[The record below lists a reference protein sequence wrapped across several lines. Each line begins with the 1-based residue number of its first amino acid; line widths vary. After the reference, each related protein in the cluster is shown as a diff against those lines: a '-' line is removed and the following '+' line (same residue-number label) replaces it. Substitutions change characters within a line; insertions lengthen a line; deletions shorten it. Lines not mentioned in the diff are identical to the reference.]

1 MHSQLSPHIGRDVA
15 ELVIVTH
22 WRSEL
27 IESALFFATDSNVAM
42 DSIARDV

>member
-1 MHSQLSPHIGRDVA
+1 MHLQSPLHVGRDVA
-15 ELVIVTH
+15 ELVIVAH

-42 DSIARDV
+42 DSIARYL